1 MGAPGAAVLLL
12 WGSSTLGLRSCAASL
27 LTTEVWEAG
36 LLILHGSEE
45 GWSPLPRSPGT
56 QVLEEVA
63 AMQSLSSFCR
73 GLLQVALQRK
83 GQAPEEDE
91 DTETR

>member
-1 MGAPGAAVLLL
+1 M
-12 WGSSTLGLRSCAASL
+12 WGPSTLGLRSCAASL

-36 LLILHGSEE
+36 LLVLCGLE
-45 GWSPLPRSPGT
+45 GGRGPLPRSAGT

-63 AMQSLSSFCR
+63 AVQSLSSLCR